1 MTQIHKRQARPTELL
16 IEPDADVMQSY
27 LGRPAGL
34 EATQFMRP
42 CPLETE
48 HMRKVGSNRFDD
60 WADASQPTPP
70 STRPRTRAVAP
81 GRTANLSPIGV
92 PPVHVPRRSC
102 KALLSDIRPLGGNGI
117 KFSENPLNILCEPES
132 MGGGTVFVAF
142 EFAS

>member
-16 IEPDADVMQSY
+16 IEPDADVMQSH
-27 LGRPAGL
+27 LGRQGGL

-42 CPLETE
+42 FPIEAE
-48 HMRKVGSNRFDD
+48 HMLKAGSNRFDD

-102 KALLSDIRPLGGNGI
+102 KALLSDIRPLGGSTDTAQARVG
-117 KFSENPLNILCEPES
+117 P
-132 MGGGTVFVAF
+132 MGHRQ
-142 EFAS
+142 ASASGWSWVLAGA